1 MKKFDPEKELLK
13 VQNNKQSFFNS
24 SKLSN
29 IYVPLLVIAC
39 GILSIVGVTF
49 SIKLTTDSVDTYKI
63 KVDILGTENS
73 VYEKNVSE
81 GAFRDTIKT
90 SGTFG
95 SITCTSGNL
104 TYDALTS
111 TLSSVYVNEDTY
123 CILSFVDDG
132 AKNISFNELLKI
144 NDNTG
149 VSYYYK
155 GDANNNYIKINDTL
169 FRIVRINGDG
179 SLRLILNDVI
189 LSSNYGSNNNY
200 INSNLQA
207 TLNNW
212 FNSTFN
218 NESYL
223 KATDFDY
230 TNYDIVDEVDNL
242 INMEGY
248 YVNYVGTLSV
258 KEVSIITK
266 DLTYSYLDT
275 ANGILLMN
283 GNGPD
288 NVWTLKKNSLTSS
301 SINDIL
307 NVRPVI
313 CVDATITSG
322 DGTLEDPYLIS

>member
-200 INSNLQA
+200 INSNLQT

-258 KEVSIITK
+258 KEISIITK

>member
-288 NVWTLKKNSLTSS
+288 NVWTLKKNSLASS